1 MALKLSIITC
11 TYNSMPLL
19 DKCVTSVNSALD
31 CFDQPL
37 EWIIVDGKSTD
48 GSLDAVTSCHKVRKF
63 SRPPGGI
70 YDALNFGVSVAEGE
84 FVAYVHSDDE
94 IDSGFF
100 RSSRLLHDRAD
111 PRINCEYGKVT
122 FIDAGSETLYSRYPP
137 VFSEV
142 LNRRTN
148 HIFHPNAIWRRSHEL
163 AHNYRLNVGPQAD
176 WHHTRELPRSSVLRN
191 SEMEYLFRISAAS
204 TTRNNVLDHKM
215 FPMWNLLLLPYETQI
230 LKRISRRLRR
240 KTGYWTS

>member
-1 MALKLSIITC
+1 MAIKLSIITC

-19 DKCVTSVNSALD
+19 NKCVASVNSALAQ
-31 CFDQPL
+31 FDHSV

-48 GSLDAVTSCHKVRKF
+48 GSLDAVNSCHKVRKF

-70 YDALNFGVSVAEGE
+70 YDALNFAVSVAEGE

-100 RSSRLLHDRAD
+100 RSSHLLHDRAH

-137 VFSEV
+137 HFFEA

-148 HIFHPNAIWRRSHEL
+148 LIFHPNAIWRRSHEK
-163 AHNYRLNVGPQAD
+163 AHTYRLNVGPQAD
-176 WHHTRELPRSSVLRN
+176 WHHTRKLTRNSVLRN

-204 TTRNNVLDHKM
+204 TTRNNVLGRKK
-215 FPMWNLLLLPYETQI
+215 FPMWNVLILTYETQI
-230 LKRISRRLRR
+230 LKRIWRRLRR
-240 KTGYWTS
+240 KTGFWTS